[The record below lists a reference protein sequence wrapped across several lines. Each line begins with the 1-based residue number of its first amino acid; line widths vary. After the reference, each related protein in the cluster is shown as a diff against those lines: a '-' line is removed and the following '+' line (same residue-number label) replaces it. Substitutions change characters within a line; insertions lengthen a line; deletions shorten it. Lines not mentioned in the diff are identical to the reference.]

1 MKNRVIFAGLF
12 LSLWIGAGNAR
23 AEVLTTP
30 VAGPLMLEVDGEV
43 QKVGFP
49 AGDGR
54 GLYFQADDVKEIFG
68 ISVLDYPDGTVILQ
82 GGDTKVTLIDEVA
95 RNKSGL
101 LIPVKIITDV
111 FGYEM
116 DWKMGSNRIT
126 FQSPFPGVKTAESR
140 RKRMLPSEYDYREEG
155 RAPKVKNQGQYGTC
169 WSFASL
175 TALESAGL
183 PKIDQEYSVD
193 HMSLQNSFALEQEE
207 GGEYT
212 MSMAYLLAWQG
223 PVLEE
228 EDPYGDQ
235 YSPDGLKPSL
245 HVQEIQMPPDDDRTA
260 IKESIFLYGGVQSSL
275 YMSMTDSSSHSVYYN
290 ENQYAYCYAGDEVP
304 NHDVVIIG
312 WDDHYPRENFQME
325 LEGDGAFLCQNSWG
339 SEFGDGGRFW
349 VSYYDQ
355 YIGKTNLVYTG
366 LEKPEDS
373 EKIYQ
378 SDLCGWVGQMGY
390 GREDAYGAN
399 VYEVGKQETLH
410 GAGFYATG
418 EHTSYEI
425 YVARDLEHN
434 KGFQKRQ
441 LVAKGEAR
449 YSGYY
454 TVKWDQGIDLEPGER
469 FAVILYVKTPGAVHP
484 LAIEYRADDAT
495 SMADIDDGEGYIS
508 AGGAVW
514 ERAEESYQCNLC
526 LKAYTTIRR

>member
-1 MKNRVIFAGLF
+1 MKYRIIFAGLF
-12 LSLWIGAGNAR
+12 MSLWIGAGNAR

-82 GGDTKVTLIDEVA
+82 GGDTKATLTDEVV
-95 RNKSGL
+95 RNQSGL
-101 LIPVKIITDV
+101 LIPVETITDL
-111 FGYEM
+111 FGYDM
-116 DWKMGSNRIT
+116 DWKMGSNRIG
-126 FQSPFPGVKTAESR
+126 FRSPFPGVKTTESR
-140 RKRMLPSEYDYREEG
+140 RKRMLPSEYDYREAG

-245 HVQEIQMPPDDDRTA
+245 HVQEIQMPPDDDRIA

-290 ENQYAYCYAGDEVP
+290 ENRYAYCYAGDEVP

-355 YIGKTNLVYTG
+355 YIGKTNLV
-366 LEKPEDS
+366 
-373 EKIYQ
+373 
-378 SDLCGWVGQMGY
+378 
-390 GREDAYGAN
+390 
-399 VYEVGKQETLH
+399 
-410 GAGFYATG
+410 
-418 EHTSYEI
+418 
-425 YVARDLEHN
+425 
-434 KGFQKRQ
+434 
-441 LVAKGEAR
+441 
-449 YSGYY
+449 
-454 TVKWDQGIDLEPGER
+454 
-469 FAVILYVKTPGAVHP
+469 
-484 LAIEYRADDAT
+484 
-495 SMADIDDGEGYIS
+495 
-508 AGGAVW
+508 
-514 ERAEESYQCNLC
+514 
-526 LKAYTTIRR
+526 

>member
-1 MKNRVIFAGLF
+1 M
-12 LSLWIGAGNAR
+12 SLWIGAGNAR

-82 GGDTKVTLIDEVA
+82 GGDTKATLTDEVV
-95 RNKSGL
+95 RNQSGL
-101 LIPVKIITDV
+101 LIPVETITDL
-111 FGYEM
+111 FGYDM
-116 DWKMGSNRIT
+116 DWKMGSNRIG
-126 FQSPFPGVKTAESR
+126 FRSPFPGVKTAESR
-140 RKRMLPSEYDYREEG
+140 RKRMLPSEYDYREAG

-245 HVQEIQMPPDDDRTA
+245 HVQEIQMPPDDGRIA

-275 YMSMTDSSSHSVYYN
+275 YMSMTDRKSV
-290 ENQYAYCYAGDEVP
+290 V
-304 NHDVVIIG
+304 
-312 WDDHYPRENFQME
+312 
-325 LEGDGAFLCQNSWG
+325 
-339 SEFGDGGRFW
+339 
-349 VSYYDQ
+349 
-355 YIGKTNLVYTG
+355 
-366 LEKPEDS
+366 
-373 EKIYQ
+373 
-378 SDLCGWVGQMGY
+378 
-390 GREDAYGAN
+390 
-399 VYEVGKQETLH
+399 
-410 GAGFYATG
+410 
-418 EHTSYEI
+418 
-425 YVARDLEHN
+425 
-434 KGFQKRQ
+434 
-441 LVAKGEAR
+441 
-449 YSGYY
+449 
-454 TVKWDQGIDLEPGER
+454 
-469 FAVILYVKTPGAVHP
+469 
-484 LAIEYRADDAT
+484 
-495 SMADIDDGEGYIS
+495 
-508 AGGAVW
+508 
-514 ERAEESYQCNLC
+514 
-526 LKAYTTIRR
+526 